1 MGGDYI
7 GAVQLRHH
15 ARLLPQFVLE
25 FDAVSEILMQLFD
38 SNHIIAI
45 GLQLGL
51 VNDAALSI
59 PNLLNDVDLAPWNP
73 CYRGRFLDA
82 SGCDGFSKSL
92 LEAKGMERSILLDP
106 KPQNSEQVFYLLAFY
121 VSGT

>member
-1 MGGDYI
+1 MGGDYV

-25 FDAVSEILMQLFD
+25 FDGVSEILMQLFD

-59 PNLLNDVDLAPWNP
+59 PNLLNDMDLAPWNP

-92 LEAKGMERSILLDP
+92 
-106 KPQNSEQVFYLLAFY
+106 
-121 VSGT
+121 